1 MNRLVYISF
10 DELRVDHDACAA
22 MLNGAASRSPRM
34 YVSGLASDD
43 RGVVVSMEE
52 SSGDTPVRVYNFA
65 LAESLEVE
73 EFMAELSARYYAGFS
88 MLGGFVMDG
97 CRWVLYAR
105 ESES

>member
-10 DELRVDHDACAA
+10 DELRIDHDACAA

-52 SSGDTPVRVYNFA
+52 TPLSGSITLLWRRVLKSRNSWLSFPPVIMLVFRC
-65 LAESLEVE
+65 LAGL
-73 EFMAELSARYYAGFS
+73 
-88 MLGGFVMDG
+88 
-97 CRWVLYAR
+97 
-105 ESES
+105 